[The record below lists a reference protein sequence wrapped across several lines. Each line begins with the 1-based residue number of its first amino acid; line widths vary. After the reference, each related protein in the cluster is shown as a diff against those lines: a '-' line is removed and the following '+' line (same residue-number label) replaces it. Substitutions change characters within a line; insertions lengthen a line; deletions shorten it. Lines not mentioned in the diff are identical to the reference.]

1 MLIDWNNEIVG
12 TSILPKAIYRFNATP
27 IKITKGFLC
36 KTRTI
41 KKYIW
46 NHRKPQVAKAI
57 MRKKN
62 KAGDSTI
69 QI

>member
-1 MLIDWNNEIVG
+1 MSIVG

-27 IKITKGFLC
+27 IKIAKGFLC
-36 KTRTI
+36 KTRI
-41 KKYIW
+41 ILKYVW
-46 NHRKPQVAKAI
+46 DHRKPQVAKAI
-57 MRKKN
+57 MIKK